1 MRSTKLSAL
10 NSLVTKA
17 ILTPEVSITAQA
29 ANDSRLIGFII
40 IIIDHRAD
48 KGQECR
54 SYTFHIDPDTDTFF
68 CGNDD
73 KMYYECI
80 EHLRAVLNDETNDC
94 LYEMEVRK
102 KHEYALR
109 INK

>member
-1 MRSTKLSAL
+1 MRSTKLSDL

-17 ILTPEVSITAQA
+17 ILTPEASIIAQA
-29 ANDSRLIGFII
+29 TNDSGLIGFII
-40 IIIDHRAD
+40 VIIDNRAD
-48 KGQECR
+48 RGKKCR
-54 SYTFHIDPDTDTFF
+54 SYTFHIDSDTDTFF

-80 EHLRAVLNDETNDC
+80 EHLRAMLNGETNDY
-94 LYEMEVRK
+94 LYEIEDRK
-102 KHEYALR
+102 KHEYTLR